1 MVEPCGLW
9 EFALNC
15 ELSNNMAM
23 TFELT
28 LALIFGS
35 ILAVGFYRKEQK
47 DRKKLDKII
56 ENEAEFR
63 KKRTRFALK
72 KLLNGIEEARS
83 WIPFPN
89 EIVSFDPKDTEEYRK
104 DMDMTPIDAFD
115 YAIFLFKE
123 LNDIVELYSDNLDP
137 ESIEIY
143 TNFRKDLRFLEDDSS
158 DDHKDRIVS
167 RYDQVQSDFENIIQ
181 FYTNK
186 MNSEKS

>member
-1 MVEPCGLW
+1 MIEACELW
-9 EFALNC
+9 EWAFNC
-15 ELSNNMAM
+15 ELSNNAAM
-23 TFELT
+23 MFELT

-47 DRKKLDKII
+47 DRKKLDEII
-56 ENEAEFR
+56 KNEAEFR

-83 WIPFPN
+83 WIPVPD
-89 EIVSFDPKDTEEYRK
+89 EIDSFDPKDTEEYRQ

-115 YAIFLFKE
+115 YAIHIIKE
-123 LNDIVELYSDNLDP
+123 INDIVELYSDNLDP